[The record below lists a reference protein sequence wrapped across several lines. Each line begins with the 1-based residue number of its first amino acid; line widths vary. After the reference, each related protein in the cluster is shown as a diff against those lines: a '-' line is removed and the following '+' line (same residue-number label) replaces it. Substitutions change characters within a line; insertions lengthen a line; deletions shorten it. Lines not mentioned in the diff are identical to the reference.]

1 MSMTIGKRGLSTLRE
16 ACDMDGIAWDGLDA
30 VAMMKAL
37 MQLGPPVQPD
47 MALQKK
53 TSPSVPS
60 MVREVGCHDKRDFT
74 MAQLAE
80 MKPLKRDFDARA
92 EVGRRWDVKK
102 RKLLDGSELALDETD
117 VEQYAEACRK
127 GWRLYLVDD
136 AIRYYRPPI
145 QVAADG
151 VGIA

>member
-1 MSMTIGKRGLSTLRE
+1 MMSMTIGRRGLSTLRE

-60 MVREVGCHDKRDFT
+60 MEVGCHDKRDFT

-80 MKPLKRDFDARA
+80 MKPLKREDATA
-92 EVGRRWDVKK
+92 EVGRQWDVKK

-145 QVAADG
+145 QVAAVNG